1 MQDKTQAIA
10 LERISAIHITREQC
24 RAARCYLDWS
34 RHDLAKVCGV
44 APETIKNF
52 ETGIFSPTYS
62 TEQAI
67 IAAFEA
73 QGLQFTDGGVR
84 KRPLCPKCSQ
94 PLESPLAPAKETH
107 AEIHSQ
113 KSPTGSRT
121 SP

>member
-1 MQDKTQAIA
+1 MTTPTTT
-10 LERISAIHITREQC
+10 HITREQC

-34 RHDLAKVCGV
+34 RDKLAKACGV
-44 APETIKNF
+44 SPETIKNF

-84 KRPLCPKCSQ
+84 KRRLCAKCAE
-94 PLESPLAPAKETH
+94 PLETTAP
-107 AEIHSQ
+107 
-113 KSPTGSRT
+113 P
-121 SP
+121 P